1 MATLKEFEDA
11 LKASGNTAALEILE
25 SLRARDRSQRS
36 VRPARRLTGRKM
48 TPELATEILHLHET
62 TNMTQQEIA
71 FQLGVNQGR
80 VNEVIKRRKWLSE
93 DPAAPEA
100 QARDQAKQRAK
111 EGVGI
116 PPRPPSRKKKAKPAA
131 EAAPE
136 AAPAL
141 PPEAVAPVEPQVEQK
156 VEPAVAPPVEPPVP
170 PAEPEVVVAPE
181 PAPPVAAEPA
191 AKSRAAKPRA
201 AKPPTAKPTAAEP
214 PKPVAAPELPLEQ
227 PETAKPKKARK
238 RDKAAEMPLFKD
250 LL

>member
-116 PPRPPSRKKKAKPAA
+116 PPRRPSRTKKAKPAA

-136 AAPAL
+136 MAPGL
-141 PPEAVAPVEPQVEQK
+141 PPGVIPSAEPQIEPPVPTVEPEAVA
-156 VEPAVAPPVEPPVP
+156 
-170 PAEPEVVVAPE
+170 APE
-181 PAPPVAAEPA
+181 PAPPAPAEPVAVPPAAELP
-191 AKSRAAKPRA
+191 
-201 AKPPTAKPTAAEP
+201 AAEP
-214 PKPVAAPELPLEQ
+214 PPEPPMPMAAPELPLEQ
-227 PETAKPKKARK
+227 PEAAKPKKARK